1 MRVPGG
7 IVARGILAGIVA
19 ATAMAA
25 WFLLIDTLQGQ
36 PFHTPAF
43 LARVLT
49 GGMDSP
55 QEPPL
60 SMIMLYTLLHYIG
73 FMLLGVGV
81 SWLLDAAGLR
91 AGLLLGFVIGFI
103 LFDIVF
109 YASVGI
115 TGVNVVRVLGWPQV
129 LLGNLLAGALLA
141 LMLQREGDSVVHTW
155 RTYFERNRT
164 VREGVIA
171 GIIGA
176 VTVALW
182 FGLFDMLNGRALFTP
197 AALGSALFYGASS
210 PDQVQMTGAAIAG
223 YTIVHFAGFLLL
235 GLVAAALVNQAERT
249 PPILLGF
256 LLAFVTFEVFFM
268 GMVAIL
274 ASWILEVLA
283 WWTVATGNLLA
294 AGAIAGYLWAK
305 HPALH
310 VRLRQELEEPA

>member
-1 MRVPGG
+1 
-7 IVARGILAGIVA
+7 
-19 ATAMAA
+19 MAA
-25 WFLLIDTLQGQ
+25 WFLLIDALQGQ
-36 PFHTPAF
+36 PLHTPAF

-55 QEPPL
+55 HEPPL
-60 SMIMLYTLLHYIG
+60 STMLLYGMLHYVA
-73 FMLLGVGV
+73 FMLVGV
-81 SWLLDAAGLR
+81 AVAWLLDTAGLR
-91 AGLLLGFVIGFI
+91 AGLLLGFVVGFI
-103 LFDIVF
+103 LFDVVF

-115 TGVNVVRVLGWPQV
+115 TGVNVVRILGWPQV
-129 LLGNLLAGALLA
+129 LLGNLLAGAILS
-141 LMLQREGDSVVHTW
+141 LMLQREGDSIVKTW
-155 RTYFERNRT
+155 RAFFDRNRT

-171 GIIGA
+171 GLIGA
-176 VTVALW
+176 VIVALW
-182 FGLFDMLNGRALFTP
+182 FGVFDLMKARPFFTP

-210 PDQVQMTGAAIAG
+210 PDQVEVSGQVVAA
-223 YTIVHFAGFLLL
+223 YTLVHVAGFLLL

-294 AGAIAGYLWAK
+294 AAAIAGYLWAR